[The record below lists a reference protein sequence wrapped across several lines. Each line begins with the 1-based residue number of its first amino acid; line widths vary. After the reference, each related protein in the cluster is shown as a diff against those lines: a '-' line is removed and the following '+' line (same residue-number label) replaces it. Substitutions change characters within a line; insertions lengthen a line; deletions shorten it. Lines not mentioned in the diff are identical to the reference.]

1 MLNLY
6 ADVAAF
12 RRRFA
17 NSATLDSGDQ
27 VEVLRVLEAASREID
42 DYTRR
47 TFYAETATRYFDGNG
62 RAELWLPLSKDGD
75 LLSVTT
81 LKVDEDGDGVYEL
94 TLAANTD
101 YWLWPD
107 NVTPKNRIDIN
118 LNSTQLSAFP
128 CGRRRVEIVGSW
140 GYTAATEI
148 PAATLNEDLDSS
160 EVGVDVAAGTGA
172 LFEVGQTILIDAEQM
187 YISAIATD
195 TLTVTRGVNGTTAAA
210 HTDTNQ
216 LIYRYVYIP
225 EVAEAALIQAG
236 RLWKRREAAYAN
248 IIQNP
253 LTGGM
258 EMIKGMDPDV
268 MALLSGVRLRAV

>member
-225 EVAEAALIQAG
+225 EAGGMALIQ
-236 RLWKRREAAYAN
+236 
-248 IIQNP
+248 
-253 LTGGM
+253 
-258 EMIKGMDPDV
+258 GMDPDV
-268 MALLSGVRLRAV
+268 MALLSAVRLRAV